1 MIEIETN
8 FSTIDWVIVVVYL
21 TGSLGVGLLA
31 VRYIGR
37 LRDFLVAGRQ
47 VRLGLLI
54 ATMTGTEIGLV
65 TLMYSA
71 QEGFSRGLSAFH
83 IGLIEF
89 FCYGFVGLT
98 GFLVFRLRREGVMT
112 IPEFYEKRYNRPVRV
127 VGAVILVL
135 GGILNFGMFL
145 RAGAQFV
152 SGVTGTVSLE
162 TINWIM
168 TVLLVLVLAYTI
180 LGGMVSV
187 VITDFIQ
194 FVVLSVGL
202 LVATYFSLKAVGGW
216 NQLVETGLSVR
227 GEGFLNPLAHDEYGI
242 SYAFWMIL
250 VTVSSATMWMP
261 SVMRCLSADSP
272 RAAKNVYVWTSIT
285 FMARKVLPGV
295 WGACALVFI
304 LGVPQLREAFLEV
317 EKAQRAE
324 AVMAMPVFL
333 GLVIPTGLLGL
344 LVAGMLAGFMST
356 HDSYLLAFSGVITQ
370 DIVAPL
376 RGGRLSDRGRMALT
390 RVLILVIGV
399 FLLVWGLWYRLEKSL
414 WDYMA
419 LTGTV
424 YFAGAL
430 PVLVGGLYWRRAS
443 STGAML
449 ALLAGLVALIP
460 IFAASLDV
468 RAVALFTFA
477 LATVL
482 MVVFSLLFPDRP
494 KAEAG
499 NSEASDG

>member
-1 MIEIETN
+1 MIETN
-8 FSTIDWVIVVVYL
+8 FAAIDWVIVAVYL
-21 TGSLGVGLLA
+21 AGSLGMGLLA
-31 VRYIGR
+31 MRYIGR

-65 TLMYSA
+65 TLMYAA

-83 IGLIEF
+83 IGLIELV
-89 FCYGFVGLT
+89 CYGFVGLT
-98 GFLVFRLRREGVMT
+98 GFLIFRLRREGVMT

-127 VGAVILVL
+127 VGAIILTL

-152 SGVTGTVSLE
+152 GGVTGTVSVE
-162 TINWIM
+162 TINLIM

-216 NQLVETGLSVR
+216 GQLVETGLSAR
-227 GEGFLNPLAHDEYGI
+227 GEVFLNPLAHEEYGF
-242 SYAFWMIL
+242 SYAFWMVL

-261 SVMRCLSADSP
+261 SVMRCLSAHNP
-272 RAAKNVYVWTSIT
+272 RTAKNVYVWSSIS
-285 FMARKVLPGV
+285 FMTRRVLPAV

-304 LGVPQLREAFLEV
+304 LGVPQLREVFLEV
-317 EKAQRAE
+317 PEDQRKQ
-324 AVMAMPVFL
+324 AVLAMPIFL
-333 GLVIPTGLLGL
+333 GHVVPTGLLGL

-370 DIVAPL
+370 DIVSPL
-376 RGGRLSDRGRMALT
+376 RGGRLSDRGRITLT
-390 RVLILVIGV
+390 RVLIFVIGV
-399 FLLVWGLWYRLEKSL
+399 FLLIWGLWFELKGTL

-449 ALLAGLVALIP
+449 ALLAGLVALAP
-460 IFAASLDV
+460 IFSVSLNEHKRTIALLAFAMAA
-468 RAVALFTFA
+468 
-477 LATVL
+477 VL

-494 KAEAG
+494 KAEDE
-499 NSEASDG
+499 N